1 MQNSP
6 AEIFRFIQLRPPRPA
21 GEVESIALSRTD
33 FARMLADID
42 GKDSTLRI
50 VDPADPRRI
59 FGWRICENARRQSPG
74 AGSVNQ

>member
-6 AEIFRFIQLRPPRPA
+6 AEVFWFIQLRPPRPA

-42 GKDSTLRI
+42 GKT
-50 VDPADPRRI
+50 APRASLIRPI
-59 FGWRICENARRQSPG
+59 P
-74 AGSVNQ
+74 AGSSAGASAKTRDANHPERDP